1 MDFTR
6 VVADTINITV
16 KTSQRAHQ
24 KASKSKYYC
33 LKFKKQN
40 NEIYLFLCFHLKIS
54 SYNIM
59 SWFLL
64 SPGHIEDKG
73 FVSNRYE

>member
-40 NEIYLFLCFHLKIS
+40 NDERSSLVIS
-54 SYNIM
+54 DHRM
-59 SWFLL
+59 
-64 SPGHIEDKG
+64 GHRDQQRNRKT
-73 FVSNRYE
+73 VS

>member
-1 MDFTR
+1 MFKE
-6 VVADTINITV
+6 INRLVFGGQDPTQLI
-16 KTSQRAHQ
+16 
-24 KASKSKYYC
+24 
-33 LKFKKQN
+33 
-40 NEIYLFLCFHLKIS
+40 LFLCFHLKIS